1 MEADLPRDSTRRD
14 VVRPAERGKEVVE
27 NVVVRKVDDR
37 ETGAPL
43 VTVAVEEIVVSQ
55 GGLLGAGAGRNY
67 SWRLRGRCAGNAE
80 SASRLEVRRGLFGK
94 RESCDQD
101 GRLNRRLCRGLRDRG
116 VPDVA
121 NLAMLLVVGGGVP
134 MGDRMRTQRTH
145 PQDERDG

>member
-1 MEADLPRDSTRRD
+1 MRPRLNPSRWRND
-14 VVRPAERGKEVVE
+14 V
-27 NVVVRKVDDR
+27 
-37 ETGAPL
+37 
-43 VTVAVEEIVVSQ
+43 EIGTARLS
-55 GGLLGAGAGRNY
+55 GAGAGRNY

-80 SASRLEVRRGLFGK
+80 GANRLEVRRGLFGK

-134 MGDRMRTQRTH
+134 MGNRMRAQRTH
-145 PQDERDG
+145 PQDERDGQET